1 MYTCKYETRYGD
13 YKNFDEIKTGTILD
27 IVQDISIKDSDT
39 MGFGLNTLRKMNL
52 AWLMQGINIRL
63 LSPVK
68 TGEIIEAST
77 AVKLLK
83 GVTSQRG
90 CYIKQNGVTVAQTM
104 ANWFLFDTKNNKL
117 AKIPPEIKEKFI
129 FYEFEEDFLDYSKPL
144 ISKSVN
150 RMYSIRISN
159 KDIDTNNHLNNQKSA
174 DILMDALPYDFSF
187 NLAKII
193 YKKPAFL
200 GDELYLCTSE
210 IEKGFYVHLEDVKSE
225 IYVAGTFEIV

>member
-1 MYTCKYETRYGD
+1 MYTYKYETRYGD

-27 IVQDISIKDSDT
+27 IVQDISIKDSDK
-39 MGFGLNTLRKMNL
+39 MGFGLDTLRQMNL

-77 AVKLLK
+77 AVKTLK

-90 CYIKQNGVTVAQTM
+90 CYIKQKGITVAQTM
-104 ANWFLFDTKNNKL
+104 ANWFLFDTQKNKL
-117 AKIPPEIKEKFI
+117 AKIPPEIKDKFV
-129 FYEFEEDFLDYSKPL
+129 YHEFGEDFFDYSKPM
-144 ISKSVN
+144 ISENVN
-150 RMYSIRISN
+150 RIYSIRISN

-174 DILMDALPYDFSF
+174 DILMDALPYDFRF
-187 NLAKII
+187 NFAKIL

-200 GDELYLCTSE
+200 GDELYLCIDE
-210 IEKGFYVHLEDVKSE
+210 IEKGFYVHLEDIESE
-225 IYVAGTFEIV
+225 IYVAATFETV